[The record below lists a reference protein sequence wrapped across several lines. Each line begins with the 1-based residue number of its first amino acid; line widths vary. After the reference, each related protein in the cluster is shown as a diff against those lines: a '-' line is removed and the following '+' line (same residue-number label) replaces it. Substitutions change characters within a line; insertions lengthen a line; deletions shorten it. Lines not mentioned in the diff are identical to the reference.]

1 LYEIVL
7 SESIEVGVT
16 DPDGAE
22 LSFSSNLASLPETS
36 ALSSEENA
44 HARSVEA
51 SNYNPSPEGSLD
63 YATTY

>member
-1 LYEIVL
+1 M
-7 SESIEVGVT
+7 